1 MKIHDIIR
9 RIQNRFQHKEAP
21 IPDELIRELILSLEE
36 EDREESC
43 SCEDVFAA
51 LDQYTELEMRGEDA
65 ARLMPLLRKHMDRCH
80 NCGEEHQALLEILQ
94 RTQASL
100 K

>member
-1 MKIHDIIR
+1 MKIHEIMHKIR
-9 RIQNRFQHKEAP
+9 LRFSHKETP
-21 IPDELIRELILSLEE
+21 IPDELIRDLIRSLEE

-51 LDQYTELEMRGEDA
+51 LDEYAELELRGEDA

-80 NCGEEHQALLEILQ
+80 DCGEEHEALLDILHK
-94 RTQASL
+94 TQSSQT
-100 K
+100 